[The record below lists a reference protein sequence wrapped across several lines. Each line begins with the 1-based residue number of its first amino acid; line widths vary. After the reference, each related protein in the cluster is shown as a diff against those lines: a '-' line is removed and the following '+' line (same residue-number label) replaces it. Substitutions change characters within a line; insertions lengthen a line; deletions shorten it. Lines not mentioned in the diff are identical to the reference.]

1 MFMAGLRSHLTIKR
15 DATHKTRMRA
25 RAGMM
30 SLVFACAFV
39 VLGARLVEL
48 GFPPEGYNQSA
59 RLLTSSTVMHR
70 PDIVDAKGR
79 MLATDIQTGSLFANP
94 SRIEDVD
101 TTVEQLATVLT
112 HVNPRALRKRLT
124 AGGKFL
130 WIAREL
136 TPRQQAQIHELGL
149 PGLAFVQEPHRVY
162 PAGATASHILGHV
175 NVDNHGLA
183 GAESYLDKLP
193 SAVAATGKKADKK
206 KPIRLAMDLSVQHAV
221 REELGQ
227 AMKLYKAKAAAA
239 VVLDV
244 HSGEIVAL
252 SSMPDY
258 DPNRRKEALKKD
270 RFNRVTS
277 GVFELGSVFKVFT
290 TAGALDLGVTSLDKG
305 YDARNPLKVASFTI
319 HDFHAKRR
327 WLSVPEIF
335 IYSSNIGAA
344 KMALD
349 MGVKRH
355 KAFLGKLGLLD
366 RMNTEMGLSAAPIV
380 PKNWSRLNTMTI
392 SYGHGLSVTP
402 LQLASAT
409 ATLVN
414 GGYKVN
420 PTFLER
426 SREEAQKNSKRVV
439 KLQTSDLMRYLL
451 RLNVQQ
457 GSGKRANTV
466 GYRVGGKTGTAE
478 KVVNGK
484 YSRSRLLNSFL
495 GVFPMDAPEYV
506 VLVVLDEPQKV
517 KETGGRS
524 TAGVNAAP
532 TVGRIIERIGPM
544 LNVIPVLDEGGVKFD
559 EHVNASY

>member
-1 MFMAGLRSHLTIKR
+1 MVSLYAHLNIRR

-48 GFPPEGYNQSA
+48 GFPADENSQSA
-59 RLLTSSTVMHR
+59 RLYTSSTVVRR

-79 MLATDIQTGSLFANP
+79 ILATDIQMASLFANP

-101 TTVEQLATVLT
+101 TTAEQLASVLT
-112 HVNPRALRKRLT
+112 DVNPRTLRKRLT
-124 AGGKFL
+124 GGGKFL

-136 TPRQQAQIHELGL
+136 NPRQQAQIHELGL
-149 PGLAFVQEPHRVY
+149 PGLDFVQEPHRVY
-162 PAGATASHILGHV
+162 PAGATAAHILGHV
-175 NVDNHGLA
+175 NVDNRGLA
-183 GAESYLDKLP
+183 GTEAYIDKRP
-193 SAVAATGKKADKK
+193 AKAAVRVRKEDKR
-206 KPIRLAMDLSVQHAV
+206 KPVKLAMDLSVQHAV
-221 REELGQ
+221 REELSQ
-227 AMKLYKAKAAAA
+227 AMKLYKSKAAAA
-239 VVLDV
+239 LVLDV
-244 HSGEIVAL
+244 HSGEIIAL
-252 SSMPDY
+252 ASLPDY
-258 DPNRRKEALKKD
+258 DPNRREEALGKN

-277 GVFELGSVFKVFT
+277 GVFELGSVFKMFT
-290 TAGALDLGVTSLDKG
+290 TAGALDAGVTSLDKG

-319 HDFHAKRR
+319 NDFHAKRR

-335 IYSSNIGAA
+335 IYSSNIGSA

-349 MGVKRH
+349 LGPERH
-355 KAFLGKLGLLD
+355 RAFLEKLGLLE
-366 RMNTEMGLSAAPIV
+366 RMNTEMGLSAAPIL
-380 PKNWSRLNTMTI
+380 PKKWGRLNTMTI
-392 SYGHGLSVTP
+392 AYGHGLSVTP
-402 LQLASAT
+402 LQMASAA

-420 PTFLER
+420 PTFLTR
-426 SREEAQKNSKRVV
+426 SREQAQSGSKRVV
-439 KLQTSDLMRYLL
+439 KLQTSDLMRYLF

-457 GSGKRANTV
+457 GSGKRADTA

-478 KVVNGK
+478 KVVNGQ
-484 YSRSRLLNSFL
+484 YSRTKLLNSFL

-517 KETGGRS
+517 AATGGAS

-544 LNVIPVLDEGGVKFD
+544 LSVTPLLDEGGVRFD